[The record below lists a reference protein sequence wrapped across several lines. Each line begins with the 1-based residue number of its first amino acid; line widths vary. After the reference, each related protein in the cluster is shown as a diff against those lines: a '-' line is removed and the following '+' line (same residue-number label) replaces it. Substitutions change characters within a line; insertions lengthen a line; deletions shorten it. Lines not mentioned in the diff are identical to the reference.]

1 MDLIFSTSNKYQE
14 QPKNQKP
21 ISTRSSNSGAAAM
34 VVDSIGMRGPGRE
47 FLRSISSVTTSPVSH
62 LPGGGTEEKLAAVS
76 MPKMSK
82 KELKLAQ
89 NQLNKLTQI
98 NIHLHGKQGWG
109 KGDQRCAGRTKLIW
123 TFQLL
128 GFRFNRR
135 LLQLIFPFPST
146 ALFSAVEHGH
156 LEKARTILESSDV
169 NVNSVNSDGLSP
181 LDVALLSNN
190 RPMTKM
196 LQQRGAKEAFQCEY
210 RWEKRNGTT

>member
-1 MDLIFSTSNKYQE
+1 
-14 QPKNQKP
+14 
-21 ISTRSSNSGAAAM
+21 M
-34 VVDSIGMRGPGRE
+34 VVDAMRGPGRE
-47 FLRSISSVTTSPVSH
+47 FMRSISSVTTSPVSH
-62 LPGGGTEEKLAAVS
+62 LPGGGGSEEKLVATVS

-98 NIHLHGKQGWG
+98 NIHLHGEPTGFVLS
-109 KGDQRCAGRTKLIW
+109 LIDTCHFD
-123 TFQLL
+123 TFLWLL
-128 GFRFNRR
+128 FSHTTIRIKRI
-135 LLQLIFPFPST
+135 IFPPCV

-156 LEKARTILESSDV
+156 LEKARTILESTDV

-210 RWEKRNGTT
+210 EGWMDGLGLLHVRELWE